1 MTRFTLIAK
10 HEYDDSEITMDF
22 QAEWLSDV
30 LQRMGD
36 FIRANGFSVSGQ
48 LDFVDDST
56 DESYSDDYEDYAD
69 DYLSQPIQLDQEYD
83 FSDLPSNNWPFAIE
97 KNDPEGKTDA
107 DKG

>member
-10 HEYDDSEITMDF
+10 QEYDDAEITMNF
-22 QAEWLSDV
+22 QAECLGDV
-30 LQRMGD
+30 LERMGD

-56 DESYSDDYEDYAD
+56 DESYSDDYEAYAD
-69 DYLSQPIQLDQEYD
+69 DYLLQPIQLDQEYD
-83 FSDLPSNNWPFAIE
+83 FSDLPSNNWPFSIE
-97 KNDPEGKTDA
+97 KIDLEGKTDA